1 MPFSFQPT
9 TLPGVIAV
17 KSRIFEDERGF
28 FLESY
33 RRDDFVAAGIT
44 ASFVQDNLSFSTR
57 GVLRGIH
64 FQYAPH
70 AQGKLVRTIDG
81 KVWDLAVD
89 LRPDSSTFRK
99 WIGVELDSAEG
110 DMLYIPAGYGHAFVV
125 LSESAHF
132 FYKCSAAYTPQGDG
146 GVRWDDPDLA
156 IEWPIENPVV
166 SGKDACLPS
175 LAELL
180 QTGRL

>member
-9 TLPGVIAV
+9 TLPGVIVV
-17 KSRIFEDERGF
+17 KPRIFEDERGF

-33 RRDDFVAAGIT
+33 KRDDFIAAGIT
-44 ASFVQDNLSFSTR
+44 DSFVQDNHSFSTR

-81 KVWDLAVD
+81 TVWDVAVD
-89 LRPDSSTFRK
+89 LRPDSATFRK

-110 DMLYIPAGYGHAFVV
+110 TMLYIPAGYGHAFVV
-125 LSESAHF
+125 LSEKVHVL
-132 FYKCSAAYTPQGDG
+132 YKCTAVYAPQADG

-156 IEWPIENPVV
+156 IEWPIEDPVV
-166 SGKDACLPS
+166 SGKDAGLPS

-180 QTGRL
+180 QAGRL